1 MRVEPSDVEGGN
13 DELMLGVLSA
23 VDADAKISQ
32 RDLSR
37 ELGVALG
44 LANAYLRRC
53 VRKGYIKMQQMPRRR
68 YAYYLTPHGLTEKA
82 RLTGEYLTSSLQ
94 FFRRARAQIGRL
106 MADCDARGW
115 RNVAL
120 AGASEI
126 AEIATLTAHH
136 HDVRLVGIVDP
147 GLGRERFC
155 GLQVARS
162 LGELGAVDAVI
173 VTRIGPDDGL
183 TLMLQGELGRDRVLA
198 PDLIRVAHVGG
209 SKRRTPERSGW
220 ET

>member
-1 MRVEPSDVEGGN
+1 MRAEPGKAEGGN

-44 LANAYLRRC
+44 LANAYLKRC

-68 YAYYLTPHGLTEKA
+68 YAYYLTPHGLSEKA

-94 FFRRARAQIGRL
+94 FFRRARTQIDRL

-136 HDVRLVGIVDP
+136 HDVRLMGIVDP
-147 GLGRERFC
+147 ALGRNRFC
-155 GLQVARS
+155 GLPVAGPLAER
-162 LGELGAVDAVI
+162 GAIDAVI
-173 VTRIGPDDGL
+173 ITRIGPEDG
-183 TLMLQGELGRDRVLA
+183 TTEAMQAALGRDRVLA
-198 PDLIRVAHVGG
+198 PDLVRAAHAGG
-209 SKRRTPERSGW
+209 AKRRAAKASGQ